1 MFIWEVGINN
11 RISFLLYGIYVISF
25 CWHFIIYVKLD
36 RKYYFTQDGIWID
49 QITGEKISYDNLE
62 IIKIWRTTA
71 PFSGCS
77 GNLKIRMNYNNKK
90 YTAFLVPI
98 EDEDGNEDTEIK
110 MLLEWLPEPKYKG
123 ISDNRKQL
131 YRRAGIICII
141 AGVSLVVFFGFKFAV
156 LSGAFDN
163 NGDDLQVAAVVKEEY
178 KGYARYAVEDS
189 KGNVYILI
197 RNRGIVNKYNRSK
210 VFLYAYKVPVG
221 KRGYVSITIR
231 NDYLYIKNRD
241 DKVFIFNE
249 EDFIETTSIS
259 ELDKETGDQLTA
271 DNEMTE
277 KLELFTKSL
286 GYASGEVLMHFL
298 ETWNFSLQ
306 NTQVGNTTITLKC
319 FRIGV
324 VIFLPLI
331 HYPHRGA
338 AAQPVSTGIYHG
350 EGSFEASDSS
360 GGFNTYTVT
369 NGLFHKLHIFSSSTA
384 CAEACRGFN
393 KICIGF
399 HYKLTCLYDFFFCQ
413 KTCLDNDLQEGVVPV
428 A

>member
-1 MFIWEVGINN
+1 MKIIITAIMVIGTIVSVTMTIPYRMKSKREKLFAMKSDEKVIECETSDWKKWILRGILLVVMAASIMFIWEVGINN

-249 EDFIETTSIS
+249 EDFIETNSIS

-286 GYASGEVLMHFL
+286 GYASGEGIEIWLFA
-298 ETWNFSLQ
+298 
-306 NTQVGNTTITLKC
+306 GI
-319 FRIGV
+319 I
-324 VIFLPLI
+324 LI
-331 HYPHRGA
+331 ILGGWIYNRGR
-338 AAQPVSTGIYHG
+338 Y
-350 EGSFEASDSS
+350 
-360 GGFNTYTVT
+360 
-369 NGLFHKLHIFSSSTA
+369 
-384 CAEACRGFN
+384 
-393 KICIGF
+393 
-399 HYKLTCLYDFFFCQ
+399 
-413 KTCLDNDLQEGVVPV
+413 
-428 A
+428 